1 MKSSSSVERW
11 SVNMA
16 KVYGFCNLHDAPRL
30 GKLTEKRPIGTV
42 SFLGRYGLMDF
53 TLSNF
58 STSGID
64 RVGILVDRSLHSV
77 VSHVRDGSI
86 WVNNTKTGGQR
97 LFYNE
102 NNPSSKFNTDV
113 NNLLANRLHFEDI
126 DADYVVIAPSFFI
139 MSIDYRKYIEK
150 HIDSGNKISLIYKKV
165 KNAKEQFLNCD
176 VVKMDNH
183 LVKNFSINMGTAK
196 EAAISLET
204 FIFDYKT
211 FVELVNKT
219 REISTLFNIRDLVNY
234 CATNGVYNVNAF
246 SFDGYVAPI
255 LTFDDFV
262 KSSMD
267 LLSYE
272 NRKELFKEDW
282 PIYTTTHNTP
292 PAQYGEKANVS
303 NSFVSNGSR
312 VKGTVI
318 NSILSRDVVVE
329 EGAEVRDCILFSG
342 TKVGKGSKLQ
352 YVVADKNVKI
362 KEVRNVKGDEDHFLY
377 ISFGA
382 NI

>member
-1 MKSSSSVERW
+1 
-11 SVNMA
+11 
-16 KVYGFCNLHDAPRL
+16 
-30 GKLTEKRPIGTV
+30 
-42 SFLGRYGLMDF
+42 
-53 TLSNF
+53 
-58 STSGID
+58 
-64 RVGILVDRSLHSV
+64 
-77 VSHVRDGSI
+77 
-86 WVNNTKTGGQR
+86 
-97 LFYNE
+97 
-102 NNPSSKFNTDV
+102 
-113 NNLLANRLHFEDI
+113 
-126 DADYVVIAPSFFI
+126 

-150 HIDSGNKISLIYKKV
+150 HIESGREISVIYKKV
-165 KNAKEQFLNCD
+165 KNAKEEFLNCD
-176 VVKMDNH
+176 SIKVENHVVKD
-183 LVKNFSINMGTAK
+183 FSINTGRAK
-196 EAAISLET
+196 EANISLET
-204 FIFDYKT
+204 FIFNFKT
-211 FVELVNKT
+211 FVELINHA

-234 CATNGVYNVNAF
+234 VATNNLYEVNAF

-255 LTFDDFV
+255 LSFDDFC
-262 KSSMD
+262 KYSMQ

-272 NRKELFKEDW
+272 YRKDLFKEDW

-292 PAQYGEKANVS
+292 PALYGENANVS

-318 NSILSRDVVVE
+318 NSILSRDVIVE

-362 KEVRNVKGDEDHFLY
+362 KEVRDVKGDKEHFLY

>member
-1 MKSSSSVERW
+1 MS
-11 SVNMA
+11 
-16 KVYGFCNLHDAPRL
+16 KVYGFCNLHDAPHL

-53 TLSNF
+53 ALSNF
-58 STSGID
+58 SNSGID
-64 RVGILVDRSLHSV
+64 KVGILVDRSLHSV

-102 NNPSSKFNTDV
+102 NVPGRKFNTDV

-126 DADYVVIAPSFFI
+126 DADYVVVAPSFFI
-139 MSIDYRKYIEK
+139 MSIDFRKYLEK
-150 HIDSGNKISLIYKKV
+150 HIASGNKISLIYKKV
-165 KNAKEQFLNCD
+165 KNAKEEFLNCD

-204 FIFDYKT
+204 FIFDYKV

-234 CATNGVYNVNAF
+234 CATNGQYNVNAF

-262 KSSMD
+262 KCSMD

-272 NRKELFKEDW
+272 VRKQLFKDEW

-292 PAQYGEKANVS
+292 PALYGESANVQ
-303 NSFVSNGSR
+303 NSFISNGSR
-312 VKGTVI
+312 IKGTVI
-318 NSILSRDVVVE
+318 NSILSRDVIVE
-329 EGAEVRDCILFSG
+329 EGAVVKDCILFSG
-342 TKVGKGSKLQ
+342 TKVGKNSKLQ

-362 KEVRNVKGDEDHFLY
+362 REVRDVKGEENHYLY